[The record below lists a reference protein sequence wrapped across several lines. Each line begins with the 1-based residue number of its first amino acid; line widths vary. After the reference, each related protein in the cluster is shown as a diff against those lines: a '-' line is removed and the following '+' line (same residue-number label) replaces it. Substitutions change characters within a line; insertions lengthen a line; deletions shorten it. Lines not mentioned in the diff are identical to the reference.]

1 MRKKLLSLLTV
12 LCLVLGMLPATA
24 MAIDTANIDK
34 TDEANVQ
41 VIAEDTELTGTI
53 EKLVLVDAAVK
64 VDVTDATLTVG
75 LVVSPDAEGA
85 EVTISGTTAA
95 EVVVLANASV
105 KTDAATTV
113 ETVTVDAAE
122 ATVEV
127 AGEVASVVLT
137 ENAQGVSLTVAETAT
152 VAAVE
157 VAAPNATVAVAGT
170 VESVTVAETAT
181 GAELAVAETATVTTV
196 TDATGELT
204 VSGAGAESVTVE
216 NTAEP
221 AEGEDEDAK
230 DEETEGS
237 EEDAKGEENTET
249 PDAGMDVPFVPPVDP
264 DEGGD
269 SEEPEE
275 PEQPEQPGSAPKI
288 TWGNVECAAG
298 ESVDVTASAVE
309 AKDAGYW
316 VKFSIANPDA
326 EKYEMVV
333 KVNNTEVT
341 LDSNFY
347 WFDVTSLVTAAT
359 TEAVEQFIADETK
372 VEYKEDT
379 ENPENSAWSIKE
391 GVTAPASVKVESQT
405 PTTVT
410 VTLTEKTTEENPN
423 DVTKEADGEYT
434 YTFELSVDATVEKDL
449 TEDVNTAL
457 AEKKAPDPA
466 PGADE

>member
-1 MRKKLLSLLTV
+1 MKITENKIRRFSAWLTA
-12 LCLVLGMLPATA
+12 GEKSAA
-24 MAIDTANIDK
+24 
-34 TDEANVQ
+34 
-41 VIAEDTELTGTI
+41 TI
-53 EKLVLVDAAVK
+53 EKYTREALRFSQWLAGREPGRALARAYKETLVRSPAGVNGAVAA
-64 VDVTDATLTVG
+64 LNCLFSFLG
-75 LVVSPDAEGA
+75 LPECR
-85 EVTISGTTAA
+85 
-95 EVVVLANASV
+95 LKSV
-105 KTDAATTV
+105 KIQRQIFRDESRELSQAEYRRLLAAAKSARNERLLLV
-113 ETVTVDAAE
+113 METI
-122 ATVEV
+122 
-127 AGEVASVVLT
+127 
-137 ENAQGVSLTVAETAT
+137 
-152 VAAVE
+152 
-157 VAAPNATVAVAGT
+157 
-170 VESVTVAETAT
+170 
-181 GAELAVAETATVTTV
+181 

-410 VTLTEKTTEENPN
+410 VTLTEKTTEENPD

>member
-24 MAIDTANIDK
+24 MAIGTANIDK

-216 NTAEP
+216 NT
-221 AEGEDEDAK
+221 
-230 DEETEGS
+230 
-237 EEDAKGEENTET
+237 TET
-249 PDAGMDVPFVPPVDP
+249 RVRTRMPRTRRPRAAKRMPRVRRTRRLLMLAWTFPLCLLSTPMRAVILRSPRSLSSPVLPPR
-264 DEGGD
+264 
-269 SEEPEE
+269 
-275 PEQPEQPGSAPKI
+275 
-288 TWGNVECAAG
+288 
-298 ESVDVTASAVE
+298 
-309 AKDAGYW
+309 
-316 VKFSIANPDA
+316 
-326 EKYEMVV
+326 
-333 KVNNTEVT
+333 
-341 LDSNFY
+341 
-347 WFDVTSLVTAAT
+347 SL
-359 TEAVEQFIADETK
+359 
-372 VEYKEDT
+372 
-379 ENPENSAWSIKE
+379 
-391 GVTAPASVKVESQT
+391 GVM
-405 PTTVT
+405 
-410 VTLTEKTTEENPN
+410 
-423 DVTKEADGEYT
+423 
-434 YTFELSVDATVEKDL
+434 LSVRQVSR
-449 TEDVNTAL
+449 
-457 AEKKAPDPA
+457 
-466 PGADE
+466 